1 MMRKSTANKA
11 EDPEMSR
18 RGPLQLR
25 NANQSSL
32 LFSRATV
39 FLHLTFDTYQQ
50 IGFQPPNSWSA
61 HIK

>member
-25 NANQSSL
+25 NANQSSFFPEL
-32 LFSRATV
+32 QFS
-39 FLHLTFDTYQQ
+39 Y
-50 IGFQPPNSWSA
+50 I
-61 HIK
+61 